1 MKKQKLVDFIAKVM
15 EDSGF
20 KVYKDFRTS
29 QHIVDIYG
37 ILPTALGDIGV
48 VVACKNY
55 DENWKVGMD
64 VLKEMEMAAKT
75 LKASKVVIVTTSDFS
90 SQARNYAVKRNMKLI
105 DRKGLIRI
113 AEDFSKKIQ
122 VPEDEDEE
130 YPDEEEVEVYTPPS
144 NIFHTTPQRGVL
156 SRRESRKPLAPVI
169 RGLMQNTII
178 LILTVVAVSFIIAT
192 LLQLAAGLGTSLTG
206 VLKLMIAAA
215 LSYGIPYLVEED
227 GAVIMI
233 KGTIVFFSSLLL
245 LVILILI

>member
-122 VPEDEDEE
+122 VPEEEDEE
-130 YPDEEEVEVYTPPS
+130 YLDEEEVEVYTPPS